1 MSSTEAAAGRHCWR
15 VAAQGLAHGQEG
27 RGVVQEPGGLEDGHQ
42 QGTANHPPGCQP
54 GPCGHG
60 DKDFEEIDLVAVGPP
75 GIWAIEV
82 KSWRGIILE

>member
-1 MSSTEAAAGRHCWR
+1 MATSKEQRTILPAANPGRR
-15 VAAQGLAHGQEG
+15 
-27 RGVVQEPGGLEDGHQ
+27 
-42 QGTANHPPGCQP
+42 
-54 GPCGHG
+54 GHG